1 MFRWLKEPL
10 FHFLLIGALLFFSY
24 SVFDDTD
31 EYNDNRIV
39 IKQSDLDVLYANF
52 TRTWQRQPSEQE
64 MSGLVEDWI
73 REEIAY
79 REALALGLEQE
90 DAYIKRRLRMK
101 MELILNDMSNLSPPT
116 DQELAAFLEQNP
128 EKFWREPRIS
138 FTQIFFQEKPT
149 AEQAEHVLEQV
160 ADAGVNIAQ
169 LGDPIMLPEHVELSS
184 SSLID
189 RQFGTGFASELER
202 LTTGDWQGPVRSGFG
217 FHLVR
222 VHSKEAGS
230 YPALEDV
237 KPVVERE
244 YIAQREDDIR
254 EEVYTRLRNKYE
266 IVTVDD
272 TAVDPAQ

>member
-116 DQELAAFLEQNP
+116 DQELADFLEQNP

-149 AEQAEHVLEQV
+149 AEQAEHILEQV

-202 LTTGDWQGPVRSGFG
+202 LTTGAWQGPVQSGFG

-244 YIAQREDDIR
+244 YMAQREDDIR